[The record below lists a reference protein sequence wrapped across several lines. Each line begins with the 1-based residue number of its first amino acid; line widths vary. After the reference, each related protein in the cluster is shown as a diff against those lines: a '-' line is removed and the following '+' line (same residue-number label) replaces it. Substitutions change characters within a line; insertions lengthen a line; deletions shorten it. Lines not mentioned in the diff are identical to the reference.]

1 MNTVSVCSH
10 TSQRF
15 SALRSG
21 LLSLQLL
28 LACWAS
34 MTFYHATFCVSSAQ
48 EPACW
53 FTCLPGICSAGVLVL
68 WRGGLGGFIPLSTFL
83 IAGYIQSLSTPFSCS
98 LSAMLST
105 NCSTI
110 QIAAGGYGVVCYS
123 G

>member
-68 WRGGLGGFIPLSTFL
+68 WRGWLWWRFPVSSLFLVGLFL
-83 IAGYIQSLSTPFSCS
+83 GLLPSFLFPAFYVS
-98 LSAMLST
+98 
-105 NCSTI
+105 
-110 QIAAGGYGVVCYS
+110 
-123 G
+123 

>member
-68 WRGGLGGFIPLSTFL
+68 WRGGFWLFFLHPPFFLLFFLQPPPSPLPSPSSFL
-83 IAGYIQSLSTPFSCS
+83 FFS
-98 LSAMLST
+98 
-105 NCSTI
+105 
-110 QIAAGGYGVVCYS
+110 
-123 G
+123 